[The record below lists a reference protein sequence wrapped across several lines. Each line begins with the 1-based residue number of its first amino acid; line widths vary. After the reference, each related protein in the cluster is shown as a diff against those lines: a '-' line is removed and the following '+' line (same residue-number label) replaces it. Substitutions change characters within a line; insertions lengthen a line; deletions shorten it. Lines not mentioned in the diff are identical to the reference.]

1 MLRQRPAWSRGLRLY
16 ERDTEPP
23 DGAHAGGQFN
33 GAGVHA
39 RSRFRSLAD
48 PDRFALYSVRDDVP
62 GALVSAP
69 LNDHTLVV
77 VREFRRV
84 PLDASALALMVFTSR
99 AGQAAPIVAALAQWA
114 ELAVSL
120 YQPAY
125 LLLAHSL
132 EQPRLSALLTG
143 VHESLALQSAR
154 PSAFSLDSVLPELRP
169 LLLTEPEWYIYCPD
183 ETPAEH
189 APAVSP
195 SAV

>member
-16 ERDTEPP
+16 QQDADPP
-23 DGAHAGGQFN
+23 DGGHAGDHPGRPN
-33 GAGVHA
+33 VHA
-39 RSRFRSLAD
+39 RSRFRSLDD
-48 PDRFALYSVRDDVP
+48 PERFALYSVHDDVP
-62 GALVSAP
+62 GRLAPAP

-84 PLDASALALMVFTSR
+84 PLDASALALMMFTAR
-99 AGQAAPIVAALAQWA
+99 AGQAAPIIAALAHWA
-114 ELAVSL
+114 EIAVSL

-154 PSAFSLDSVLPELRP
+154 PSAFSLDSILPELRP
-169 LLLTEPEWYIYCPD
+169 LLLIEPEWYIYCPD
-183 ETPAEH
+183 EAPAER
-189 APAVSP
+189 PSLVSP

>member
-16 ERDTEPP
+16 ERDTDPL
-23 DGAHAGGQFN
+23 DGDDTGGNAG
-33 GAGVHA
+33 GAGVRA

-48 PDRFALYSVRDDVP
+48 PDRFALYSVRDAIP
-62 GALVSAP
+62 GSLASAP
-69 LNDHTLVV
+69 LDDHTLVV

-84 PLDASALALMVFTSR
+84 PLDASALALTVFTAR
-99 AGQAAPIVAALAQWA
+99 AGQAAPLIAALAHWA

-169 LLLTEPEWYIYCPD
+169 WLLIEPEWYVYCPD
-183 ETPAEH
+183 EAPAEH
-189 APAVSP
+189 AHTVSP

>member
-1 MLRQRPAWSRGLRLY
+1 MLRHRPAWSRGLRLY
-16 ERDTEPP
+16 ERDADPP
-23 DGAHAGGQFN
+23 DGCHAGSRPRSP
-33 GAGVHA
+33 GVPV
-39 RSRFRSLAD
+39 RSRFRSLDD
-48 PDRFALYSVRDDVP
+48 PDRFALYSVRDDAAE
-62 GALVSAP
+62 GLVSAP

-84 PLDASALALMVFTSR
+84 PLDASALALMVFTAR
-99 AGQAAPIVAALAQWA
+99 AGQAPTIIAALAHWA

-154 PSAFSLDSVLPELRP
+154 PIAFSLDSVLPELRP
-169 LLLTEPEWYIYCPD
+169 LLLTEPEWYTYCPD
-183 ETPAEH
+183 ETPAAH
-189 APAVSP
+189 AHVVSP